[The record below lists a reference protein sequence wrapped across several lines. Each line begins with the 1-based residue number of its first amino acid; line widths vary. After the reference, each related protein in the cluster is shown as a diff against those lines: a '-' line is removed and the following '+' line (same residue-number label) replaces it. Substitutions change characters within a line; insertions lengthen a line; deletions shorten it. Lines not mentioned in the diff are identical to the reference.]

1 MKLSRWCPLVAS
13 ISAVFL
19 TTISNAANANDN
31 WWFDVEVI
39 AFKRNVALTE
49 LEEQFS
55 LADNLSALALRQTS
69 SAISFRLI

>member
-19 TTISNAANANDN
+19 TTISTTANANDN

-55 LADNLSALALRQTS
+55 LADN
-69 SAISFRLI
+69 

>member
-19 TTISNAANANDN
+19 TTISTAANANEN

-55 LADNLSALALRQTS
+55 LADKSVCETA
-69 SAISFRLI
+69 